1 MPIPPAILLT
11 AHGPAYARGV
21 TTVPAPEP
29 ARPPIG
35 APDLRAAGAYVLTVL
50 VLAVVGLRN
59 LPFLRAEDPWP
70 LGLSLT
76 LLLVAAVSTLWRR
89 RAPVVTLLVVSPL
102 AVAEL
107 LGGGQVSAYAL
118 LFEALWCPVVHGS
131 ARLAH
136 ATTLVA
142 ATVGA
147 VLVVGATAV
156 TGSLTG
162 LLAVALVLTVVVL
175 VPLLWGW
182 EVRHHREARASAET
196 LARLEHELAAE
207 RAALAVESE
216 RRRIAHDLHDVV
228 AGHLSAVSLHTS
240 LAADL
245 EEESARRRSLDTARD
260 SARAALRDLRGMI
273 GLLTGDEGAAPTVTL
288 SWVVL
293 GERLR
298 DLDPGARVAVDP
310 ALTDPGTVAPAVRAA
325 LLRIGAEAVTNAVR
339 HGAAPAQLEVTLQK
353 EEVLLVLENA
363 LRDEA
368 ATGASDGAGPGTGVG
383 RGAIAARAAAV
394 GGSAHSGPT
403 SSVPPLWRV
412 EARLPARRPD
422 PAPAPSAPARPART
436 SPEVRR

>member
-175 VPLLWGW
+175 VPLL
-182 EVRHHREARASAET
+182 RHHREARASAET

-273 GLLTGDEGAAPTVTL
+273 G
-288 SWVVL
+288 
-293 GERLR
+293 RLR

>member
-228 AGHLSAVSLHTS
+228 AGHLSAVSLHTF

-260 SARAALRDLRGMI
+260 SARAA
-273 GLLTGDEGAAPTVTL
+273 
-288 SWVVL
+288 
-293 GERLR
+293 
-298 DLDPGARVAVDP
+298 
-310 ALTDPGTVAPAVRAA
+310 
-325 LLRIGAEAVTNAVR
+325 
-339 HGAAPAQLEVTLQK
+339 
-353 EEVLLVLENA
+353 
-363 LRDEA
+363 
-368 ATGASDGAGPGTGVG
+368 
-383 RGAIAARAAAV
+383 
-394 GGSAHSGPT
+394 
-403 SSVPPLWRV
+403 
-412 EARLPARRPD
+412 
-422 PAPAPSAPARPART
+422 
-436 SPEVRR
+436 